1 MGGGDVELKTES
13 EKKAWAEERKRLYAE
28 KIRLREKVWTYV
40 EVCRLVSKW
49 VGGSMQEMFL
59 EYTVLWKWLAIRAAK
74 EGKNIEQMMVTE
86 GGVKLSLDYLKR
98 VHNDEMENYT
108 TKSLRDVCQV
118 KMDDYLLWSESEL
131 AEFVFRCEQLVET
144 DRMERQTHKVRKKLL
159 EKIDAGDNKSI
170 SSWLEMTGRDKA
182 GEPEKEGF
190 TLKVVDKYDVHSE
203 EVVPGEVKIVK
214 MNGGKPIED
223 LGTGQQEASSNL

>member
-1 MGGGDVELKTES
+1 LKTEI
-13 EKKAWAEERKRLYAE
+13 EKKADLEEHRRRYAE

-49 VGGSMQEMFL
+49 VGGSMQEKYL
-59 EYTVLWKWLAIRAAK
+59 EYTVLWKWLGIRAKK
-74 EGKNIEQMMVTE
+74 EDRDIEQMMVTE
-86 GGVKLSLDYLKR
+86 GGVKLSLEYLRR
-98 VHNDEMENYT
+98 VHDDEMGDYQA
-108 TKSLRDVCQV
+108 KGLRESCGV
-118 KMDDYLLWSESEL
+118 KMDDYLLWSEGEL

-144 DRMERQTHKVRKKLL
+144 DRMERQTHIVRKKLIEGL
-159 EKIDAGDNKSI
+159 KEGDKKSMQMF
-170 SSWLEMTGRDKA
+170 LEMTGRDKA

-190 TLKVVDKYDVHSE
+190 TMKVVNKYNVNSE
-203 EVVPGEVKIVK
+203 EVVPGEVKVLK